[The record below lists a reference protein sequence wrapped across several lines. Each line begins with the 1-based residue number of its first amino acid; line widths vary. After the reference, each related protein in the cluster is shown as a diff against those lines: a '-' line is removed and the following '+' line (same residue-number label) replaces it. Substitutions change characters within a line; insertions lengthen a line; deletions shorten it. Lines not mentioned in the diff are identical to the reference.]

1 MEAWVACKKKIETN
15 FVYESTC
22 KNGNAYLKTSIF
34 SKTDSDDETNRL
46 TSKLHSSISLLEKL
60 KFSQADSNYKV
71 NWSTSKLQSS
81 NCFLEKFT
89 FLANWSSLWFK
100 LKYFILN
107 KFHISNSLLPTIQNA
122 EDSNQSKKNLN

>member
-1 MEAWVACKKKIETN
+1 MFSI
-15 FVYESTC
+15 FGSYESTC
-22 KNGNAYLKTSIF
+22 KNGDAYLKTSIF
-34 SKTDSDDETNRL
+34 SQTDSDDETNRL

-89 FLANWSSLWFK
+89 FLINWSSF
-100 LKYFILN
+100 
-107 KFHISNSLLPTIQNA
+107 
-122 EDSNQSKKNLN
+122 